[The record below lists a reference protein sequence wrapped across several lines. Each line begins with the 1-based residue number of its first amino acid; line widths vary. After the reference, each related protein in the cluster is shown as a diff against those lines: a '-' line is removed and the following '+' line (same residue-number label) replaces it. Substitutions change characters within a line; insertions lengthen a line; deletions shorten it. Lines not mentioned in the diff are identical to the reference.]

1 MGASGT
7 ADQTRVVV
15 EHGALPI
22 FVSLLQSPNDD
33 VREQSVWALG
43 NIAGD
48 SPNFR
53 DLVLQSN
60 ALAPILAVLS
70 VADKPS
76 MVRNATWTLS
86 NLCRGKPPP
95 DFEWVSP
102 ALPTLANLIHT
113 NDVEVV
119 TDACWALSYL
129 SDGPNERV
137 AAVIQSGVCRRLV
150 ELLQHPSPLVQS
162 PALRAVG
169 NVVTGDEH
177 QTQVIIQSGALPLLH
192 KLLSHTKKTIR
203 KESCWTISNITAGTK
218 EQIQEIINNNL
229 IPPVI
234 GLLQGAD
241 FDTRKEAA
249 WAISNAAAG
258 GSDEQIAYLVQCGCI
273 KPMVDLLDTFLDPK
287 IVGVAMDALEQV
299 LKMGKQRQQ
308 EQNLAENPM
317 AKLVEEAGGL
327 QKIEQLQTDTSVD
340 IYQKAVK
347 ILEGYFPIEDDDEDL
362 PDDGNN
368 PLMFNMSG

>member
-15 EHGALPI
+15 EHGALPL

-60 ALAPILAVLS
+60 ALAPILTMLS

-137 AAVIQSGVCRRLV
+137 AAVIQSGVCGRLV

-169 NVVTGDEH
+169 NVVTGETPDTGDYTKWCIASTPQIAVTHEENH
-177 QTQVIIQSGALPLLH
+177 PKGILLDH
-192 KLLSHTKKTIR
+192 IKHHSR
-203 KESCWTISNITAGTK
+203 NQGT
-218 EQIQEIINNNL
+218 
-229 IPPVI
+229 
-234 GLLQGAD
+234 
-241 FDTRKEAA
+241 DTR
-249 WAISNAAAG
+249 N
-258 GSDEQIAYLVQCGCI
+258 Y
-273 KPMVDLLDTFLDPK
+273 
-287 IVGVAMDALEQV
+287 
-299 LKMGKQRQQ
+299 
-308 EQNLAENPM
+308 
-317 AKLVEEAGGL
+317 
-327 QKIEQLQTDTSVD
+327 
-340 IYQKAVK
+340 
-347 ILEGYFPIEDDDEDL
+347 
-362 PDDGNN
+362 
-368 PLMFNMSG
+368 